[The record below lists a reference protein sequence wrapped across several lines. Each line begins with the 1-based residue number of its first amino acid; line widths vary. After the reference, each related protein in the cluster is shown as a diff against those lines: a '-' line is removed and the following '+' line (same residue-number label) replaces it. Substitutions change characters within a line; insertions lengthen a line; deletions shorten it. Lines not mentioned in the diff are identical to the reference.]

1 MTMLTLARLTAA
13 ILFGFMAATG
23 ANSSVGPLEKANEKL
38 CSDKYIVVPT
48 IKGVAGKKG
57 DQGIP
62 GRPGMQ
68 GPPGPPGAPCNCNFN
83 AQFASLQSQIDSL
96 KITRRHLS
104 KNKIYQLFTNPSNYH
119 SARQQCANHGGV
131 LAMPKNA
138 IQNAGIQQVVR
149 GDRAFIGLNDIQHE
163 NNFVFSDGS
172 RLGLYRNF
180 ALGEPNSF
188 GGDED
193 CVNIY
198 PNGKWNDIG
207 CHTQLHFICEFPA

>member
-1 MTMLTLARLTAA
+1 MTMAILVRLAAA
-13 ILFGFMAATG
+13 ILFGFVAATG
-23 ANSSVGPLEKANEKL
+23 ALSSVGPLEKANKKL

-48 IKGVAGKKG
+48 ITGVAGEKG

-62 GRPGMQ
+62 GIPGVQ

-96 KITRRHLS
+96 KGTRQHLP
-104 KNKIYQLFTNPSNYH
+104 KNKIYRLFTNRSNYH

-138 IQNAGIQQVVR
+138 IQNARIQQVVR
-149 GDRAFIGLNDIQHE
+149 GDRAFIGLNDIQLE

-172 RLGLYRNF
+172 RFLRQDTVQVPY
-180 ALGEPNSF
+180 
-188 GGDED
+188 
-193 CVNIY
+193 
-198 PNGKWNDIG
+198 
-207 CHTQLHFICEFPA
+207 HTVMQLVKMLSTVPL